1 MSEVKT
7 PDVAVILLPD
17 REVADGIVG
26 AQAGAIQFFSLHGL
40 NPHSFH
46 FQCPCGC
53 GSVGGVKVAGEGAWQ
68 WNGSRDK
75 PTVRPSVLLHGE
87 DGSPHWHG
95 WLTDGVW
102 RSC

>member
-1 MSEVKT
+1 MGEVKT
-7 PDVAVILLPD
+7 PPVEVSLVDSIVA
-17 REVADGIVG
+17 RG
-26 AQAGAIQFFSLHGL
+26 APAGAIKYFKTADHDPAGF
-40 NPHSFH
+40 N

-53 GSVGGVKVAGEGAWQ
+53 RTMGTVNLSPGGWE

-75 PTVRPSVLLHGE
+75 PTVRPSVQLSTHAG
-87 DGSPHWHG
+87 PHWHG